1 MQSDHCLDPAA
12 NLLCV
17 EAGSMLEWQTEA
29 WPVAGLPYW
38 QSDMRKKGKGAMI
51 LERKRRYIGT
61 FVTLS
66 LLIVFG
72 QVITAV
78 LFPHL
83 YGFSNLGE
91 FFQRWQEGFEQ
102 SGVPARG
109 TALLPQ
115 LAANWQYPPSFLIQF
130 YTISPTL
137 VGIALSY
144 FYFKG
149 EGLKIFFSRYLPWR
163 NGIQMNEGLKIWLIL
178 VTSLVA
184 IKLASA
190 GLKIAF
196 GIEARDI
203 GSPDIPFAWGVD
215 ILSLTFAW
223 WFFSAMF
230 LDQGGL
236 LEEGGWRGFM
246 APILQCL
253 TSSPLRAAV
262 IIGIVH
268 VIWHI
273 PREIATFSSVQS
285 VIYYYVFYF
294 APMTIAFAIIIQYF
308 FNKLGGSVLA
318 AIAIHGLSND
328 SIYLGGPF
336 AKDNTL
342 VLVLHLAPYVV
353 AAGIIIKIAGKR
365 LALRDEDRIPV
376 VEREAASAT

>member
-1 MQSDHCLDPAA
+1 M
-12 NLLCV
+12 
-17 EAGSMLEWQTEA
+17 
-29 WPVAGLPYW
+29 
-38 QSDMRKKGKGAMI
+38 K
-51 LERKRRYIGT
+51 LERGRRYIAS

-66 LLIVFG
+66 LVIVFA
-72 QVITAV
+72 QVITSV
-78 LFPHL
+78 LFPQF
-83 YGFSNLGE
+83 YGFENLGE
-91 FFQRWQEGFEQ
+91 FFSKWQEGFEK

-137 VGIALSY
+137 VAIALSY
-144 FYFKG
+144 YYFKS
-149 EGLKIFFSRYLPWR
+149 EGLKVFFSRYLPWR
-163 NGIQMNEGLKIWLIL
+163 NGIKLDDGLKIWAILI
-178 VTSLVA
+178 VSLVA
-184 IKLASA
+184 VKLANG
-190 GLKIAF
+190 GLKMAL

-215 ILSLTFAW
+215 ILSWTFAW

-246 APILQCL
+246 APILQSL
-253 TSSPLRAAV
+253 TSSPLRAAI

-285 VIYYYVFYF
+285 VFYYYSFYF
-294 APMTIAFAIIIQYF
+294 VPMTVCFAIIIQYF

-328 SIYLGGPF
+328 SIYFGGPF
-336 AKDNTL
+336 AKDNAL
-342 VLVLHLAPYVV
+342 VLILHLAPYLV
-353 AAGIIIKIAGKR
+353 AAGVIIFIAGKQ
-365 LALRDEDRIPV
+365 LGLREEDRIPV
-376 VEREAASAT
+376 VERDEPKS